1 MSSDLVAPAL
11 KNKKHYNSFSP
22 GLGFWLSLATVRSWI
37 ETDDHAV
44 RVSSFCIEPLE
55 PH

>member
-11 KNKKHYNSFSP
+11 QNKKHYNSFSP
-22 GLGFWLSLATVRSWI
+22 GLGFWLPLATVRSWI